1 MQKKKFII
9 TLLFAVL
16 SIFMITA
23 CSDSSNENNSGV
35 NNGGGGTVQPEPE
48 PEPDNLTV
56 KKFYNF
62 DIKYPYISFP
72 FSAYT
77 LLSDGSLY
85 TWGDNNYGQL
95 GLGDKT
101 NRYYYASENQKIN
114 IPDKINEL
122 IGLKDTEYDTSKRMY
137 INKFSLYAIT
147 ENGELYAWGDN
158 SDGQLGIGNTDNQ
171 TKPVKVTGITGKIK
185 QLITLKYDGEALLD
199 YFSVYALTEDGSLYV
214 WGNNSNGQF
223 GLGNT
228 DNQTKPVKVAAIT
241 DKIKEL
247 IVPEPYLFSSI
258 LIAITEDNSLY
269 TWGYNRDGE
278 LGIGSNEYEV
288 YIPTKVNLP
297 GKIKEIMHN
306 SDSVYTIL
314 EDGSLYAWGDNDNG
328 ELGIGSDELDKNTP
342 TKVNLPGK
350 IKELIEYSSS
360 IYTILE
366 DGSLYAWG
374 YNYNGQLGVGDEVNR
389 NIPAKVD
396 LPGKIK
402 ELIADSDS
410 VYAMLE
416 DGSLYAW
423 GDNYNGQLGVGDE
436 MDRNTPTKVNL
447 PSKIKELML
456 LDIGYGSLYAILE
469 DGSLYEWGYNFSGEL
484 GVGSENEYVNT
495 PTKVNLPGTIKEL
508 ITGAFSFYAILEDGT
523 LYAWGVNYNGHLGI
537 GSGSENEYEYVNT
550 PTKVNLPGTIKEL
563 ITNGNSV
570 YAILEDNSLY
580 AWGYNKN
587 GELGVGK
594 YDEIIYTPEQVT
606 GIDGT
611 IKYISYLLHNSNA
624 VVHFLTEDGL
634 LYGTGLNYSSSP
646 KKIEFKEK

>member
-23 CSDSSNENNSGV
+23 CSDSSNENN
-35 NNGGGGTVQPEPE
+35 GGGGTVQPEQE
-48 PEPDNLTV
+48 PKPDNLTV

-62 DIKYPYISFP
+62 DTYYS
-72 FSAYT
+72 FSAYA

-95 GLGDKT
+95 GLGDKA

-122 IGLKDTEYDTSKRMY
+122 IGLKDTGYDTSERTSFC
-137 INKFSLYAIT
+137 KFSLYAIT

-185 QLITLKYDGEALLD
+185 QLITFQHYHYGEAFFD
-199 YFSVYALTEDGSLYV
+199 YFSVYALTEDGSLYG
-214 WGNNSNGQF
+214 WGDNSK
-223 GLGNT
+223 GLLGVGDKMDRNT
-228 DNQTKPVKVAAIT
+228 PAKINLPG
-241 DKIKEL
+241 KIKEL
-247 IVPEPYLFSSI
+247 MHNSYSVYAI
-258 LIAITEDNSLY
+258 LEDGSLY
-269 TWGYNRDGE
+269 AWDNNTPTPTKINLPGKVINR
-278 LGIGSNEYEV
+278 IGSYAILEDGSLYSSVSINST
-288 YIPTKVNLP
+288 PTKVNLP
-297 GKIKEIMHN
+297 GKINELITY
-306 SDSVYTIL
+306 SSIYAIL
-314 EDGSLYAWGDNDNG
+314 EDGSIYAWGSNDRG
-328 ELGIGSDELDKNTP
+328 QLGVGDEIDRNTP

-350 IKELIEYSSS
+350 VKEVKQDAFSSS
-360 IYTILE
+360 TYVLLE
-366 DGSLYAWG
+366 DGTLYTCG
-374 YNYNGQLGVGDEVNR
+374 SNYYGQLGLGSDEKKVSIPTKVN
-389 NIPAKVD
+389 
-396 LPGKIK
+396 LPGTIK

-423 GDNYNGQLGVGDE
+423 GDNNYFGQ
-436 MDRNTPTKVNL
+436 
-447 PSKIKELML
+447 
-456 LDIGYGSLYAILE
+456 
-469 DGSLYEWGYNFSGEL
+469 L

-508 ITGAFSFYAILEDGT
+508 ITIGDSVYAMLEDGS
-523 LYAWGVNYNGHLGI
+523 LYAWGFNPVGCLGI
-537 GSGSENEYEYVNT
+537 GSENEYVNT
-550 PTKVNLPGTIKEL
+550 PNKVNLSGTIKEL
-563 ITNGNSV
+563 NYFGSV
-570 YAILEDNSLY
+570 YALMEDNSLY

-594 YDEIIYTPEQVT
+594 SDKIIYTPEQVT
-606 GIDGT
+606 GIDGV
-611 IKYISYLLHNSNA
+611 IKYINLVQNSSNSDA
-624 VVHFLTEDGL
+624 IVHFFTEDGL
-634 LYGTGLNYSSSP
+634 LYGTGLTYSSSP

>member
-9 TLLFAVL
+9 TLLFAIL

-23 CSDSSNENNSGV
+23 CSDSNNESNSGV

-95 GLGDKT
+95 GLGDKA

-199 YFSVYALTEDGSLYV
+199 YFSVYALTEDGSLYA
-214 WGNNSNGQF
+214 WGNNSDGQL
-223 GLGNT
+223 GIGNT
-228 DNQTKPVKVAAIT
+228 DNQTKPVKVTAIT

-269 TWGYNRDGE
+269 TWGYNRYGE
-278 LGIGSNEYEV
+278 LGIGSNEHEV

-306 SDSVYTIL
+306 SDSV
-314 EDGSLYAWGDNDNG
+314 
-328 ELGIGSDELDKNTP
+328 
-342 TKVNLPGK
+342 
-350 IKELIEYSSS
+350 
-360 IYTILE
+360 YTILE

-606 GIDGT
+606 GIDGV

>member
-23 CSDSSNENNSGV
+23 CSDSSNESNNSG

-297 GKIKEIMHN
+297 GKVKLITTKGE
-306 SDSVYTIL
+306 SVYAIL
-314 EDGSLYAWGDNDNG
+314 EDGSLYAWGYNYNG
-328 ELGIGSDELDKNTP
+328 QLGIGDELEKNTP

-350 IKELIEYSSS
+350 IKELIEYNSS

-374 YNYNGQLGVGDEVNR
+374 DNYNGQLGVGDEVDKNT
-389 NIPAKVD
+389 PTKVN
-396 LPGKIK
+396 LPGTIK
-402 ELIADSDS
+402 ELITDGNSA
-410 VYAMLE
+410 YAMLE

-469 DGSLYEWGYNFSGEL
+469 DGSLYAWGDNYYNGQL
-484 GVGSENEYVNT
+484 GVGSENDYVNT

-508 ITGAFSFYAILEDGT
+508 ITYGYSIYAILEDNS
-523 LYAWGVNYNGHLGI
+523 LYAWGYNGTGQLGV
-537 GSGSENEYEYVNT
+537 GSENVTVNT
-550 PTKVNLPGTIKEL
+550 PNKVNLPGTIKEL
-563 ITNGNSV
+563 ITNPNSV

-594 YDEIIYTPEQVT
+594 SDKIIYTPEQVT
-606 GIDGT
+606 GIDGV
-611 IKYISYLLHNSNA
+611 IKYINLVQNNSNSDA
-624 VVHFLTEDGL
+624 VVVHFLTEDGL

>member
-23 CSDSSNENNSGV
+23 CSDSSNESNSGV

-48 PEPDNLTV
+48 PKPDNLTV
-56 KKFYNF
+56 KKLYNF
-62 DIKYPYISFP
+62 NLDKSYLSTY
-72 FSAYT
+72 A

-85 TWGDNNYGQL
+85 AWGDNNYGQL
-95 GLGDKT
+95 GLGD
-101 NRYYYASENQKIN
+101 NASIYYPSSNNQKIN
-114 IPDKINEL
+114 IPDKINEV
-122 IGLKDTEYDTSKRMY
+122 IGLKDIKYDASERTTFYKY
-137 INKFSLYAIT
+137 SLYAIT

-171 TKPVKVTGITGKIK
+171 TKPVKITGITGKIK
-185 QLITLKYDGEALLD
+185 QIITFKHYGVAFFD
-199 YFSVYALTEDGSLYV
+199 YFSVYAITEDGSLYA
-214 WGNNSNGQF
+214 WGNNSNGPL

-228 DNQTKPVKVAAIT
+228 DNQTKPVKVTAIT

-247 IVPEPYLFSSI
+247 IVPESSSSDSI
-258 LIAITEDNSLY
+258 IIAITEDNSLY
-269 TWGYNRDGE
+269 TWGDNGYGK
-278 LGIGSNEYEV
+278 LGIGSNEHEV

-297 GKIKEIMHN
+297 GKIKELRN
-306 SDSVYTIL
+306 NKYSVYAIL
-314 EDGSLYAWGDNDNG
+314 ENDSLYAWGDNYVG
-328 ELGIGSDELDKNTP
+328 QLGVGDELQKNTP

-374 YNYNGQLGVGDEVNR
+374 SNSSGELGVGDEVNRNTPTKVNLPGKIKELIINRSSAYAVLENGSLYAWGSNYNGQLGVGDEVY
-389 NIPAKVD
+389 K
-396 LPGKIK
+396 
-402 ELIADSDS
+402 
-410 VYAMLE
+410 
-416 DGSLYAW
+416 
-423 GDNYNGQLGVGDE
+423 
-436 MDRNTPTKVNL
+436 NTPTKVNL
-447 PSKIKELML
+447 PGTIKELIAG
-456 LDIGYGSLYAILE
+456 DSVYALTE
-469 DGSLYEWGYNFSGEL
+469 DGSLYEWGGYNFSGQL

-508 ITGAFSFYAILEDGT
+508 IIGAFSFYAILEDST
-523 LYAWGVNYNGHLGI
+523 LYAWGFNFSGQLGI
-537 GSGSENEYEYVNT
+537 GSENEYEYEYVNT
-550 PTKVNLPGTIKEL
+550 PNKVNLPGTIKEL
-563 ITNGNSV
+563 ITYGNSV

-606 GIDGT
+606 GIDGV
-611 IKYISYLLHNSNA
+611 IKYINLVYKSSNSDA